1 MQVRSRRGIRD
12 RGQGMGMIS
21 SLKPAAQV
29 IADIIKEAEAVLK
42 RPPLAQ
48 DGRA

>member
-1 MQVRSRRGIRD
+1 MPSQ
-12 RGQGMGMIS
+12 S
-21 SLKPAAQV
+21 SPAGRLKPAAQV
-29 IADIIKEAEAVLK
+29 VADIIKEAEAVLT